1 MFNCSGGLYIDVET
15 YSSFASVN
23 LALPVSNGTLNTA
36 NMGYNPGTPGEVVVV
51 RLYYQYP
58 VYFNVIGLN
67 NLNGGLNLLAA
78 TAVFQNEPYA
88 SS

>member
-1 MFNCSGGLYIDVET
+1 MLNCGGLNIDVQN
-15 YSSFASVN
+15 YSSFGSVN
-23 LALPVSNGTLNTA
+23 LALPISNGNLNTA
-36 NMGYNPGTPGEVVVV
+36 NMGYNPGIPGNVVVV

-67 NLNGGLNLLAA
+67 NLSGGLSLLTA